1 MRITLH
7 DHLDGSRAILPVL
20 RYLFELSGKPYPFLG
35 SLNEQHAAL
44 KKVFEDPQVNIV
56 EKFSNTTGVMQTR
69 DTLALAAYSYV
80 RERGK
85 RGFRY
90 CEATIAPQ
98 YHVFGGLTIQ
108 EVVRALI
115 AGIDRGEAACPGIEV
130 NLIFTVGREVDAEE
144 AVRLVEAAAE
154 CDRRYVVGVGLA
166 CDEAAHPPEKHKP
179 MFMRAKKLGFKTTC
193 HAGEWVS
200 TKPDYKRD
208 EKALLKNVRT
218 ALFELEVDRIG
229 HAIPL
234 AYDPEL
240 AAHVA
245 KERIGVEGCPGSNLT
260 SKLIPDTKYLR
271 IRELLDAGVRYSL
284 NQDDDLFMPD
294 LLQTFAL
301 CQREYQFTGEEIR
314 NLEENAWRSRFG
326 SRKEQR

>member
-20 RYLFELSGKPYPFLG
+20 RYLFELSCKPYPFPGTLD
-35 SLNEQHAAL
+35 EQHEAV
-44 KKVFEDPQVNIV
+44 KRVFEDPQVNIV

-69 DTLALAAYSYV
+69 ETLSLAAYSYV
-80 RERGK
+80 RERWK
-85 RGFRY
+85 RGFKY

-98 YHVFGGLTIQ
+98 YHVFGGLTVQ
-108 EVVRALI
+108 GVVDALI
-115 AGIDRGEAACPGIEV
+115 AGIVRGEKANPGIEV
-130 NLIFTVGREVDAEE
+130 NLIFTVGREVDAKE
-144 AVRLVEAAAE
+144 AVRLVESAAE
-154 CDRRYVVGVGLA
+154 CDRRYVVGIGLA

-179 MFMRAKKLGFKTTC
+179 MFMRAKELGFKTTC

-200 TKPDYKRD
+200 TSPDYKRD
-208 EKALLKNVRT
+208 EKALLKNIRT
-218 ALFELEVDRIG
+218 ALFELGVDRIG

-240 AAHVA
+240 VAHVA
-245 KERIGVEGCPGSNLT
+245 RENIGIEGCPGSNLT
-260 SKLIPDTKYLR
+260 SKLIPNAKYLR

-294 LLQTFAL
+294 LLGTFAL
-301 CQREYQFTGEEIR
+301 CQKEYRFSGEEIEK
-314 NLEENAWRSRFG
+314 LEENAWLSRFG
-326 SRKEQR
+326 SRK